1 MTNKLNFISAHFQRV
16 DTMRQLGPAHSC
28 NEKKPKSK
36 QEEQSF
42 MENQKDDL
50 VTVFIG
56 FVILV
61 VLFAIA
67 AHINYL
73 EGLSY

>member
-1 MTNKLNFISAHFQRV
+1 MTNQLNFISAHFQRV
-16 DTMRQLGPAHSC
+16 DTMRQRRLAHSC
-28 NEKKPKSK
+28 NEKKPKSN
-36 QEEQSF
+36 QEQQSF
-42 MENQKDDL
+42 MENQKDEL

>member
-1 MTNKLNFISAHFQRV
+1 
-16 DTMRQLGPAHSC
+16 
-28 NEKKPKSK
+28 
-36 QEEQSF
+36 
-42 MENQKDDL
+42 MENQKNEL
-50 VTVFIG
+50 ITVFIG

-67 AHINYL
+67 AHISYL

>member
-1 MTNKLNFISAHFQRV
+1 
-16 DTMRQLGPAHSC
+16 
-28 NEKKPKSK
+28 
-36 QEEQSF
+36 
-42 MENQKDDL
+42 MENQKNEL
-50 VTVFIG
+50 ITVFIG

-73 EGLSY
+73 ERLSY

>member
-1 MTNKLNFISAHFQRV
+1 
-16 DTMRQLGPAHSC
+16 
-28 NEKKPKSK
+28 
-36 QEEQSF
+36 
-42 MENQKDDL
+42 MENQKNEL
-50 VTVFIG
+50 FTAFIG

-73 EGLSY
+73 EGLNY

>member
-1 MTNKLNFISAHFQRV
+1 MTKQLNYISAHFHRV
-16 DTMRQLGPAHSC
+16 DAWKRLRIAHSC
-28 NEKKPKSK
+28 NEKKPKSN
-36 QEEQSF
+36 QEQQNF
-42 MENQKDDL
+42 MENQKNEL
-50 VTVFIG
+50 VAVFIG
-56 FVILV
+56 FVILA

>member
-1 MTNKLNFISAHFQRV
+1 
-16 DTMRQLGPAHSC
+16 
-28 NEKKPKSK
+28 
-36 QEEQSF
+36 
-42 MENQKDDL
+42 MENQKNEL
-50 VTVFIG
+50 ITVFIG

-73 EGLSY
+73 ERLNY

>member
-1 MTNKLNFISAHFQRV
+1 
-16 DTMRQLGPAHSC
+16 
-28 NEKKPKSK
+28 
-36 QEEQSF
+36 
-42 MENQKDDL
+42 MENQKNEL

-73 EGLSY
+73 ERLSY

>member
-1 MTNKLNFISAHFQRV
+1 
-16 DTMRQLGPAHSC
+16 
-28 NEKKPKSK
+28 
-36 QEEQSF
+36 
-42 MENQKDDL
+42 MENQKNEL
-50 VTVFIG
+50 ITVFIG

-73 EGLSY
+73 EGLNY